1 MENQKLG
8 EVFNSLSVNISARNK
23 KYYQYIFIVFTL
35 VLFSYKPVGAKE
47 CSVGPLYVEHPCVS
61 ADVSK
66 ASYACRRYLLKYE
79 QTITREQEAYD
90 EKYHSI
96 FSKLQ
101 AERVVLNAG
110 IGAKKQLEETL
121 DKLWNNLSK
130 EQREV
135 LKIALGNSVED
146 LTERMALVKKL
157 EEDLNN
163 SCPPQKKII
172 KSE

>member
-1 MENQKLG
+1 MK
-8 EVFNSLSVNISARNK
+8 NI
-23 KYYQYIFIVFTL
+23 T
-35 VLFSYKPVGAKE
+35 
-47 CSVGPLYVEHPCVS
+47 
-61 ADVSK
+61 
-66 ASYACRRYLLKYE
+66 RYLVNYRPKGLFLM
-79 QTITREQEAYD
+79 QGLAQ
-90 EKYHSI
+90 
-96 FSKLQ
+96 
-101 AERVVLNAG
+101 
-110 IGAKKQLEETL
+110 KKQLEETL

-172 KSE
+172 KNE

>member
-1 MENQKLG
+1 M
-8 EVFNSLSVNISARNK
+8 
-23 KYYQYIFIVFTL
+23 
-35 VLFSYKPVGAKE
+35 
-47 CSVGPLYVEHPCVS
+47 
-61 ADVSK
+61 
-66 ASYACRRYLLKYE
+66 
-79 QTITREQEAYD
+79 EQEAYD

-101 AERVVLNAG
+101 AERIVLNAG

-130 EQREV
+130 EQRGV
-135 LKIALGNSVED
+135 LKI
-146 LTERMALVKKL
+146 ALVKKL

>member
-1 MENQKLG
+1 MESQKLG
-8 EVFNSLSVNISARNK
+8 EVFNSLSVNINVRSK
-23 KYYQYIFIVFTL
+23 KHYLHIFV
-35 VLFSYKPVGAKE
+35 VLTFILFFCKTVGAKE
-47 CSVGPLYVEHPCVS
+47 CPVGAFYVEHPCVS
-61 ADVSK
+61 AEVSK
-66 ASYACRRYLLKYE
+66 ASYACRRYLLKY
-79 QTITREQEAYD
+79 QQKIIAEQEAYD

-101 AERVVLNAG
+101 AERIVLNAG

-146 LTERMALVKKL
+146 LTDRMALIKKL

-172 KSE
+172 KNE

>member
-1 MENQKLG
+1 MESQRLG
-8 EVFNSLSVNISARNK
+8 EVFNSRSVNINLRSKNIIYRFLWYLPL
-23 KYYQYIFIVFTL
+23 YYYFCKT
-35 VLFSYKPVGAKE
+35 VGAKE
-47 CSVGPLYVEHPCVS
+47 CPVGAFYVEHPCVS
-61 ADVSK
+61 AEVSK
-66 ASYACRRYLLKYE
+66 ASYACRRYLLKY
-79 QTITREQEAYD
+79 QQKIIAEQEAYD

-101 AERVVLNAG
+101 AERIVLNAG

-146 LTERMALVKKL
+146 LSERMALVKKL
-157 EEDLNN
+157 AEDLNN
-163 SCPPQKKII
+163 SCPPQKRII

>member
-1 MENQKLG
+1 MQGLG
-8 EVFNSLSVNISARNK
+8 
-23 KYYQYIFIVFTL
+23 Q
-35 VLFSYKPVGAKE
+35 
-47 CSVGPLYVEHPCVS
+47 
-61 ADVSK
+61 
-66 ASYACRRYLLKYE
+66 
-79 QTITREQEAYD
+79 
-90 EKYHSI
+90 
-96 FSKLQ
+96 
-101 AERVVLNAG
+101 
-110 IGAKKQLEETL
+110 KKQLEETL

-163 SCPPQKKII
+163 SYPPQKRII